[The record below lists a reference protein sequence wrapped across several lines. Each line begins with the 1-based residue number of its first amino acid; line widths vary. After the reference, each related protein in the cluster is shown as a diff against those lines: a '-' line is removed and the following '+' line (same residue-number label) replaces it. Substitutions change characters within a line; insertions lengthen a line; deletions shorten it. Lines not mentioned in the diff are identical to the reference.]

1 MTVRQNSGVI
11 VHKNQS
17 PRVRDRKVRAQA
29 RQTRWESLS
38 TAEKLQQKIDQGHGD
53 TTEAEVL
60 RMRLDEEMNGP

>member
-17 PRVRDRKVRAQA
+17 PRVTQRKARAQA
-29 RQTRWESLS
+29 RQAHWQGLT